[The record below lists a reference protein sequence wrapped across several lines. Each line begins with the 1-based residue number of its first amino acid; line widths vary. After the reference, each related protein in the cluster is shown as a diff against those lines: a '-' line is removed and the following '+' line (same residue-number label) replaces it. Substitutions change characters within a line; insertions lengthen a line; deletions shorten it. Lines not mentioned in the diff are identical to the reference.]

1 VIVDVALGQKTVDET
16 VASRLLDWFQGHAR
30 PYLALTAQES
40 LGQLDSDFARIRR
53 LLDRPRSITVCFL
66 GHSGVGKSTLLNALA
81 AQSVQ
86 VLPAGGI
93 GPLTAIATEV
103 SFSAERNFAATYHPR
118 YHLLRLLFALEQKVR
133 RSEEKTAVAEIQA
146 SGVEDELDQETREE
160 VLAEVVPAPGPSV
173 DSTEVDTVE
182 AYIKQAKQII
192 TGDQFSSVSVE
203 YLVKAL
209 RYACFGFGDP
219 NKSNPNADGPRIEAV
234 RRALELAKQG
244 QIYEQAWASN
254 ERGFV
259 KELADHTAGFLAPLI
274 STIRVGW
281 PSALLGAGVTLVDL
295 PGVGIAQ
302 DSYRKVTKE
311 FVRDKARAI
320 VLVVDRAG
328 PTQDAVEL
336 LRTSGYWDRLVG
348 ATDDPDS
355 DPSCLI
361 IAVTKVDDVAEEAWR
376 NAPPQGRPR
385 KREIYEQFVS
395 EFETRMRGQVRQQL
409 LLFGNTTNQLV
420 QEARAQARDR
430 LLENLQIHPVSAPEY
445 RKIILD
451 DEEDRPFL
459 KSEDD
464 TGVPK
469 LRQSLEQLALDD
481 QIVREQQLSEVLQR
495 FQNTL
500 ASAFRLVRSR
510 FEDTE
515 SVSRE
520 TERIAKALEDAATP
534 KREER
539 HLRVGAFREFLEA
552 TVQSR
557 IRELVLEARQ
567 VAQDEVG
574 DYLRS
579 MRNAHWATLRAA
591 VRRGGAYVGTRAIN
605 LPIDIADRF
614 QEPLAAVWSQ
624 RLLKD
629 IRKRTGELASDMSR
643 MVEEVCSSAAA
654 DATLQTDASLLED
667 QKARIADRVAVMKQ
681 VGKEAVEELRQSVK
695 QRLTEVIQ
703 VPIRKACQGFVT
715 KGDDIGPGVKQRILD
730 LFETLA
736 KEATTAAQAPATRV
750 LQQNFS
756 KVRGEINE
764 AFESWGDPIQET
776 VDIILKR
783 RSEALL
789 ALNAEQRQ
797 RALDEIDRHIVT
809 LNSLSL

>member
-1 VIVDVALGQKTVDET
+1 MDDVVGLKAVDEA
-16 VASRLLDWFQGHAR
+16 VAIRLLDWFRDHAR
-30 PYLALTAQES
+30 PYLALNAQES
-40 LGQLDSDFARIRR
+40 LGPLDSDFARIRR
-53 LLDRPRSITVCFL
+53 LLDRPRTITVCFL

-81 AQSVQ
+81 AESDQ

-103 SFSAERNFAATYHPR
+103 GFSAERTFAATYHPR
-118 YHLLRLLFALEQKVR
+118 SLLLRLLFALEQKAR
-133 RSEEKTAVAEIQA
+133 RSEDKAATSGEQSGAE
-146 SGVEDELDQETREE
+146 VERELDQETREE
-160 VLAEVVPAPGPSV
+160 VLAEVAPASGPASE
-173 DSTEVDTVE
+173 STEADTAESYV
-182 AYIKQAKQII
+182 KQAKQIV
-192 TGDQFSSVSVE
+192 TGDQFSSASLD
-203 YLVKAL
+203 YLIKAL

-219 NKSNPNADGPRIEAV
+219 NSSNPNLDSARIESV

-244 QIYEQAWASN
+244 RAYEQAWATN
-254 ERGFV
+254 EASFV
-259 KELADHTAGFLAPLI
+259 KELADHTAGYLAPLI
-274 STIRVGW
+274 ATIRVGW
-281 PSALLGAGVTLVDL
+281 PSNLLEAGVTLVDL

-302 DSYRKVTKE
+302 DSYRKITKE

-355 DPSCLI
+355 DPSSLI

-376 NAPPQGRPR
+376 NTPQQGRPR
-385 KREIYEQFVS
+385 KREIYEQLVS
-395 EFETRMRGQVRQQL
+395 EFEFRMKGQVREQL
-409 LLFGNTTNQLV
+409 SLFGSTTNKLV
-420 QEARAQARDR
+420 QEARTQARDR

-445 RKIILD
+445 RKLILD

-459 KSEDD
+459 KNEDE

-469 LRQSLEQLALDD
+469 LRQSLERLAIDD
-481 QIVREQQLSEVLQR
+481 QMVRERQLSETLQR

-500 ASAFRLVRSR
+500 ASAFRLVRSQ

-515 SVSRE
+515 SISRE
-520 TERIAKALEDAATP
+520 TERIAKALEEAAAP

-567 VAQDEVG
+567 VAQDEIT

-579 MRNAHWATLRAA
+579 LRNVHWATLRAA
-591 VRRGGAYVGTRAIN
+591 VRRGGTYAGTRAIN

-629 IRKRTGELASDMSR
+629 VRKRTGELAADMSR
-643 MVEEVCSSAAA
+643 IVEELCLAAVA
-654 DATLQTDASLLED
+654 DTNIQTDASLLED

-681 VGKEAVEELRQSVK
+681 VGKEAVDELRQTVK
-695 QRLTEVIQ
+695 QRLTDVIQ
-703 VPIRKACQGFVT
+703 APIRKACQGFVT
-715 KGDDIGPGVKQRILD
+715 KGDDIGTGVKQRILD

-736 KEATTAAQAPATRV
+736 KEATAAAQTPANRV
-750 LQQNFS
+750 LQQNFT

-783 RSEALL
+783 RSDALQ
-789 ALNAEQRQ
+789 ALNIDQRQ
-797 RALDEIDRHIVT
+797 RALEEIDRHIVA
-809 LNSLSL
+809 LNSFMS